1 VLIET
6 GILGL
11 FAFLYLLYSISK
23 LAIRHM
29 KTVKT
34 PYYRG
39 LTIGFIAGFMGLLF
53 HALGANTFIIVRI
66 MEPFWFFTGIIAVL
80 PQLERKSEM
89 QPQESPRRNRK
100 LAAATPSSS

>member
-1 VLIET
+1 
-6 GILGL
+6 
-11 FAFLYLLYSISK
+11 
-23 LAIRHM
+23 
-29 KTVKT
+29 
-34 PYYRG
+34 
-39 LTIGFIAGFMGLLF
+39 
-53 HALGANTFIIVRI
+53 